1 MTLSVHVDHLR
12 KDLALVV
19 LHGTVDAATAPQ
31 VKAAI
36 QPFVALD
43 GVIVVLDLGDLAFI
57 DSAGLGVLIGAQRR
71 LRERDSE
78 LRLTR
83 VPSHVQK
90 LLHITALDQALP
102 IHASDDDDDDEE
114 E

>member
-1 MTLSVHVDHLR
+1 MTLTVSVDTIR
-12 KDLALVV
+12 KDLALIA
-19 LHGTVDAATAPQ
+19 LDGSVDTASAPQ

-36 QPFVALD
+36 EPFLPLD
-43 GVIVVLDLGDLAFI
+43 GAIVVLDLDALSFI

-71 LRERDSE
+71 LRERGSE

-102 IHASDDDDDDEE
+102 IHHSEETDEE

>member
-1 MTLSVHVDHLR
+1 MTLSLHVDHLR
-12 KDLALVV
+12 KDLALIA
-19 LHGTVDAATAPQ
+19 LDGTVDASTVPD

-36 QPFVALD
+36 DPFLAGD
-43 GVIVVLDLGDLAFI
+43 GIIVVLDLGSLAFI
-57 DSAGLGVLIGAQRR
+57 DSAGLGALIGAQRR

-90 LLHITALDQALP
+90 LLQITALDQALP
-102 IHASDDDDDDEE
+102 IHASDEE

>member
-12 KDLALVV
+12 KDLALVS
-19 LHGTVDAATAPQ
+19 LDGTVDATTAPQ
-31 VKAAI
+31 VKEAI
-36 QPFVALD
+36 APFLPVD
-43 GVIVVLDLGDLAFI
+43 GIIVVLDLDQLAFI

-102 IHASDDDDDDEE
+102 IHSSDEDEE

>member
-1 MTLSVHVDHLR
+1 MTLTVSVDTFR
-12 KDLALVV
+12 KDLALVS
-19 LHGTVDAATAPQ
+19 LDGSVDAASAPQ
-31 VKAAI
+31 VKEAI
-36 QPFVALD
+36 EPFLAGH
-43 GVIVVLDLGDLAFI
+43 GVIVVLDLGALSFI

-102 IHASDDDDDDEE
+102 IHSSDDDEE